1 MGWGLGKGQVPP
13 NRQDRWLASLDQDRG
28 DRAVQF
34 LGISSP
40 RVYTQQAS
48 NSSDINTDTLNK
60 NGIS

>member
-1 MGWGLGKGQVPP
+1 MGWGLGKGQVLPD
-13 NRQDRWLASLDQDRG
+13 RLDRWLASLDQNKG

-40 RVYTQQAS
+40 RAHTQQAS
-48 NSSDINTDTLNK
+48 SSSDINTDTLNK